1 MNVRCPWI
9 KSECGSQLTV
19 VVKPVS
25 FRRECSWKAAE
36 QLEMTSNN
44 GANSRANILLPIRDF
59 HKNIVAFSLLL
70 ASHPTIFGKFSPAE
84 KLCFWDQVTGRAQV
98 GVHDGPAFDVNLM

>member
-1 MNVRCPWI
+1 VNA
-9 KSECGSQLTV
+9 GSQLTV

-36 QLEMTSNN
+36 QLETTSNN
-44 GANSRANILLPIRDF
+44 GANILLPIRDF

-70 ASHPTIFGKFSPAE
+70 ASHPTIFGRFSPAE